1 MNYFTRKL
9 PIIIALL
16 ILPAVSQSQTGRVL
30 PIFDEELAKPLL
42 VVADLAPGAYFAKP
56 PKSAKCSQ
64 PNVVCI
70 DMDPPPF
77 SLIATVSSS
86 IYGGDVQQKLE
97 LVTHGHSGM
106 RDYEKG
112 LNTVLVMIKT
122 DGQNFVMPRYA
133 KKKLVRN
140 KKDDLYMLV
149 FSSDPISWL
158 PCSVSDLK
166 EEIFSDEFESSL
178 EIPVHEF
185 GGYGVEKFPEY
196 FHRTA
201 TGAIPRYAI
210 AISKLG
216 VHLNHLNPMNAQ
228 MSCADNQLPAK

>member
-1 MNYFTRKL
+1 MNYFIRAL
-9 PIIIALL
+9 PITIALL
-16 ILPAVSQSQTGRVL
+16 MLPAVSQGQTGKVL
-30 PIFDEELAKPLL
+30 PTFDEKLARPLL

-70 DMDPPPF
+70 DFDPPPF

-86 IYGGDVQQKLE
+86 VYGGDVQQKLE
-97 LVTHGHSGM
+97 LITRGHFGM

-122 DGQNFVMPRYA
+122 DGQNFIMPRYA
-133 KKKLVRN
+133 KKNLVRN
-140 KKDDLYMLV
+140 KKDDLYMLI

-166 EEIFSDEFESSL
+166 EEISSDEFELSL
-178 EIPVHEF
+178 EIPAHEF
-185 GGYGVEKFPEY
+185 GAYRVEKFAEY

-201 TGAIPRYAI
+201 TVATPRYAI

-216 VHLNHLNPMNAQ
+216 AHLNHLNPMSAQ
-228 MSCADNQLPAK
+228 MSCVDNQMAVK

>member
-1 MNYFTRKL
+1 MNYFIRAL

-16 ILPAVSQSQTGRVL
+16 ILPAVSQAQTGKVL
-30 PIFDEELAKPLL
+30 PTFDEKLAKPLL

-56 PKSAKCSQ
+56 PKSAHCSQ

-70 DMDPPPF
+70 DFDPPPF
-77 SLIATVSSS
+77 SLLATVSSS

-97 LVTHGHSGM
+97 LITRGHFGM

-122 DGQNFVMPRYA
+122 DGQNFIMPRYA
-133 KKKLVRN
+133 KKNLLRN
-140 KKDDLYMLV
+140 KKDDLYMLI

-166 EEIFSDEFESSL
+166 EEISSDEFESSL
-178 EIPVHEF
+178 EISEHEF
-185 GGYGVEKFPEY
+185 GAYRVEKFPEY
-196 FHRTA
+196 FYRTA

-216 VHLNHLNPMNAQ
+216 VHLNHLNPSNAQ
-228 MSCADNQLPAK
+228 MSCVDNQMPVK